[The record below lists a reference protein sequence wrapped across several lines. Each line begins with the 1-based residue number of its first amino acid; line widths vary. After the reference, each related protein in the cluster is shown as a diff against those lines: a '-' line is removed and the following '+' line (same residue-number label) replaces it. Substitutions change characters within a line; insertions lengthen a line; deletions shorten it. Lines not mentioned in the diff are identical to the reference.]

1 MTSYDSHSCRKAK
14 RAAQEEA
21 AGQEKVL
28 HHLFPEEM
36 LEMREMP
43 GPPTIQ

>member
-1 MTSYDSHSCRKAK
+1 MTVVRLAFMPKAK